1 MNTLLSIEWRN
12 KVLLKMATLL
22 EQERDAIISIN
33 KTDLENYK
41 GEDISMYDRLKV
53 DNSKVD

>member
-33 KTDLENYK
+33 KTDLEN
-41 GEDISMYDRLKV
+41 L
-53 DNSKVD
+53 